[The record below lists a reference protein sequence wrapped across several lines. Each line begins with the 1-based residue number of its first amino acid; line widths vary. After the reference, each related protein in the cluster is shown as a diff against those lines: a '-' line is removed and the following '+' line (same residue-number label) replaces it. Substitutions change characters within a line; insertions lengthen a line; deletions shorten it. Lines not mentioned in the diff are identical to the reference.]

1 MSGNGAAIIIG
12 AWAWCDAAHGGIV
25 RHVAGNIAYGGRKE
39 RGWRRG
45 HEVSQKKGWVW
56 RGARGTT
63 AMRRMTPPQSGQQAA
78 SQWMGA

>member
-45 HEVSQKKGWVW
+45 HEVSQKKG
-56 RGARGTT
+56 
-63 AMRRMTPPQSGQQAA
+63 
-78 SQWMGA
+78 